1 MAGVSKLPN
10 GRYRVVWREDGRQK
24 QKNFKTA
31 EEARKYAA
39 MLTLTPEQRSNK
51 VTVADWLISY
61 RDSESQK
68 KHGAKQEILRINRF
82 LQRPFASL
90 KIGQI
95 TYKDLQRYFDE
106 RLKEPSQKFVGTLAP
121 ATAHKEIQTLSA
133 VFNAAVKAGLIP
145 KKPCVGV
152 VLPKPAEHRERTA
165 SDEDI
170 EALLVAS
177 GRDGKSVPLG
187 KVKLTMAAFLLACKT
202 GMRSGEI
209 LRIEE
214 AWIDGAVIHLP
225 HEVTNTDSRRDVA
238 LSSEALRII
247 NLVRELGDSPQIFGA
262 LCDKTRDALWRKI
275 RDRAGLGPELDSQG
289 RVIREGLNFHDS
301 RATFATWAASPDPK
315 AGVPRLDLLSLARQT
330 GHKNLKML
338 QCYYRPKSEDIAK
351 RLDSMVEG
359 QGPV

>member
-1 MAGVSKLPN
+1 MADLLP
-10 GRYRVVWREDGRQK
+10 RLRVAKEAWCKARGFANQPIPAAPICRAEDWPDQ
-24 QKNFKTA
+24 
-31 EEARKYAA
+31 
-39 MLTLTPEQRSNK
+39 
-51 VTVADWLISY
+51 
-61 RDSESQK
+61 
-68 KHGAKQEILRINRF
+68 
-82 LQRPFASL
+82 
-90 KIGQI
+90 
-95 TYKDLQRYFDE
+95 YKDLQKYFDE
-106 RLKEPSQKFVGTLAP
+106 RLKEPSQKYIGTLAP

-133 VFNAAVKAGLIP
+133 AFNLAVKSGLIS
-145 KKPCVGV
+145 KNPCIGV

-177 GRDGKSVPLG
+177 GWDGKSVPLD
-187 KVKLTMAAFLLACKT
+187 KLQLTMAAFLLACKT

-225 HEVTNTDSRRDVA
+225 HEVTKTDSRRDVA

-247 NLVRELGDSPQIFGA
+247 NLVRELGDKPKLFGA
-262 LCDKTRDALWRKI
+262 LSDATRDALWRKI
-275 RDRAGLGPELDSQG
+275 RDRAGLGPELDSAG

-315 AGVPRLDLLSLARQT
+315 TGAPRLDLLSLARQT

-338 QCYYRPKSEDIAK
+338 QRYYRPKSEDIAK

-359 QGPV
+359 

>member
-1 MAGVSKLPN
+1 MAGISKLPN
-10 GRYRVVWREDGRQK
+10 GRYRVVWREDGRQR

-31 EEARKYAA
+31 AEARKYAA

-61 RDSESQK
+61 RDSESRK
-68 KHGAKQEILRINRF
+68 KRGAKQEVLRINRF
-82 LQRPFASL
+82 LQRPFAAL

-95 TYKDLQRYFDE
+95 TYKDLQKYFDE
-106 RLKEPSQKFVGTLAP
+106 RLKEPSQKYIGTLAP

-133 VFNAAVKAGLIP
+133 AFNLAVKSGLIS
-145 KKPCVGV
+145 KNPCIGV

-177 GRDGKSVPLG
+177 GWDGKSVPLD
-187 KVKLTMAAFLLACKT
+187 KLQLTMAAFLLACKT

-225 HEVTNTDSRRDVA
+225 HEVTKTDSRRDVA

-247 NLVRELGDSPQIFGA
+247 NLVRELGDKPKLFGA
-262 LCDKTRDALWRKI
+262 LSDATRDALWRKI
-275 RDRAGLGPELDSQG
+275 RDRAGLGPELDSAG

-315 AGVPRLDLLSLARQT
+315 TGAPRLDLLSLARQT
-330 GHKNLKML
+330 GHKNLKVL
-338 QCYYRPKSEDIAK
+338 QRYYRPKSEDIAK

-359 QGPV
+359 

>member
-133 VFNAAVKAGLIP
+133 VFNAAVKAGLVP
-145 KKPCVGV
+145 KNPCVGV

-177 GRDGKSVPLG
+177 GWDGKSVPL
-187 KVKLTMAAFLLACKT
+187 A
-202 GMRSGEI
+202 
-209 LRIEE
+209 
-214 AWIDGAVIHLP
+214 
-225 HEVTNTDSRRDVA
+225 
-238 LSSEALRII
+238 
-247 NLVRELGDSPQIFGA
+247 
-262 LCDKTRDALWRKI
+262 
-275 RDRAGLGPELDSQG
+275 
-289 RVIREGLNFHDS
+289 
-301 RATFATWAASPDPK
+301 
-315 AGVPRLDLLSLARQT
+315 
-330 GHKNLKML
+330 
-338 QCYYRPKSEDIAK
+338 
-351 RLDSMVEG
+351 
-359 QGPV
+359 

>member
-1 MAGVSKLPN
+1 
-10 GRYRVVWREDGRQK
+10 
-24 QKNFKTA
+24 
-31 EEARKYAA
+31 

-61 RDSESQK
+61 RDSESRK
-68 KHGAKQEILRINRF
+68 KRGAKQEVLRINRF
-82 LQRPFASL
+82 LQRPFAAL

-95 TYKDLQRYFDE
+95 TYKDLQKYFDE
-106 RLKEPSQKFVGTLAP
+106 RLKEPSQKYIGTLAP
-121 ATAHKEIQTLSA
+121 ATAHKEIQTLA
-133 VFNAAVKAGLIP
+133 DAFNLAVKSGLIS
-145 KKPCVGV
+145 KNPCIGV

-177 GRDGKSVPLG
+177 GWDGKSVPLD
-187 KVKLTMAAFLLACKT
+187 KLQLTMAAFLLACKT

-225 HEVTNTDSRRDVA
+225 HEVTKTDSRRDVA

-247 NLVRELGDSPQIFGA
+247 NLVRELGDKPKLFGA
-262 LCDKTRDALWRKI
+262 LSDATRDALWRKI
-275 RDRAGLGPELDSQG
+275 RDRAGLGPELDSAG

-315 AGVPRLDLLSLARQT
+315 TGAPRLDLLSLARQT

-338 QCYYRPKSEDIAK
+338 QRYYRPKSEDIAK

-359 QGPV
+359 

>member
-31 EEARKYAA
+31 AEARKYAA
-39 MLTLTPEQRSNK
+39 MLTLTPEQRSSK

-68 KHGAKQEILRINRF
+68 RRGAKQEVLRINRC

-95 TYKDLQRYFDE
+95 TYKDLQKYFDE
-106 RLKEPSQKFVGTLAP
+106 RLKEPSQKYIGTLAP

-133 VFNAAVKAGLIP
+133 VFNAAVKAGLIS
-145 KKPCVGV
+145 KNPCVGV

-165 SDEDI
+165 SEEDI
-170 EALLVAS
+170 QVLLAAS
-177 GRDGKSVPLG
+177 GWDGKAVPLG
-187 KVKLTMAAFLLACKT
+187 KVQLTMAAFLLACKT

-209 LRIEE
+209 L
-214 AWIDGAVIHLP
+214 P
-225 HEVTNTDSRRDVA
+225 HEVTKTDSRRDVA

-247 NLVRELGDSPQIFGA
+247 NLVRELGDRPQIFGA

-315 AGVPRLDLLSLARQT
+315 TGVPRLDLLSLARQT

-338 QCYYRPKSEDIAK
+338 QRYYRPKSEDIAK

-359 QGPV
+359 QGPM

>member
-1 MAGVSKLPN
+1 MSGEKTGGKGKKFQDRGRGKEVCGYADSDSGATEQQGHGGRLADLLP
-10 GRYRVVWREDGRQK
+10 RLRVAK
-24 QKNFKTA
+24 
-31 EEARKYAA
+31 EAWCKAR
-39 MLTLTPEQRSNK
+39 
-51 VTVADWLISY
+51 
-61 RDSESQK
+61 
-68 KHGAKQEILRINRF
+68 GLRINRF
-82 LQRPFASL
+82 LQRPFAAL

-95 TYKDLQRYFDE
+95 TYKDLQKYFDE
-106 RLKEPSQKFVGTLAP
+106 RLKEPSQKYIGTLAP

-133 VFNAAVKAGLIP
+133 AFNLAVKSGLIS
-145 KKPCVGV
+145 KNPCIGV

-177 GRDGKSVPLG
+177 GWDGKSVPLD
-187 KVKLTMAAFLLACKT
+187 KLQLTMAAFLLACKT

-225 HEVTNTDSRRDVA
+225 HEVTKTDSRRDVA

-247 NLVRELGDSPQIFGA
+247 NLVRELGDKPKLFGA
-262 LCDKTRDALWRKI
+262 LSDATRDALWRKI
-275 RDRAGLGPELDSQG
+275 RDRAGLGPELDSAG

-315 AGVPRLDLLSLARQT
+315 TGAPRLDLLSLARQT

-338 QCYYRPKSEDIAK
+338 QRYYRPKSEDIAK

-359 QGPV
+359 